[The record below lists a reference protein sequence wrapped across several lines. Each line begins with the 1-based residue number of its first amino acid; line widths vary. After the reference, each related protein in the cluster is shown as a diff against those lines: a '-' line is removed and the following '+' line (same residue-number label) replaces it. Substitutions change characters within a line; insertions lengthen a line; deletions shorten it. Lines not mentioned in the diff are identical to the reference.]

1 MPRRPP
7 PLPDSPVSEA
17 DGATAGSAEP
27 GAPARARERRQR
39 VQSAETGMAVL
50 KGLAR
55 LGGRASLTALA
66 AHVGESPAKVHRY
79 LASLV
84 EEELVTQDSGSQHYF
99 LGAAAIQIG
108 VAAMRQADPLRLAEP
123 ALVHL
128 RESLEVTCFLAVMGN
143 KGPTIVRFEEP
154 GLPITVNVRVG
165 SVLPMLWSATGRAFL
180 GWLGDEARVRAL
192 AEAELAQADGRH
204 RASLADE
211 RPIAQLCESVRAAGC
226 AWVRD
231 TNLPGI
237 SAIAAPLFDHAGRV
251 RAVITAL
258 GATGGFDPDP
268 EGPVGLALREAASA
282 ASRHLGHG
290 VHGGGA

>member
-1 MPRRPP
+1 MSRRPSSS
-7 PLPDSPVSEA
+7 PDPRTLEPN
-17 DGATAGSAEP
+17 GATAAPAEP
-27 GAPARARERRQR
+27 AAPARARERRQR

-55 LGGRASLTALA
+55 MGGRASLTALA
-66 AHVGESPAKVHRY
+66 THVGESPAKVHRY

-123 ALVHL
+123 ALLQL

-165 SVLPMLWSATGRAFL
+165 SVLPLLWSATGRAFL
-180 GWLGDEARVRAL
+180 GWLGEEARVRAL
-192 AEAELAQADGRH
+192 AEAELAQADARQ
-204 RASLADE
+204 RASLAPE

-258 GATGGFDPDP
+258 GASGGFDPDP
-268 EGPVGLALREAASA
+268 DGAVGRALREAAAA
-282 ASRHLGHG
+282 ASRHLGYGGQSG
-290 VHGGGA
+290 VA

>member
-1 MPRRPP
+1 MPRRTSSSSDIAVTDPA
-7 PLPDSPVSEA
+7 VAAEA
-17 DGATAGSAEP
+17 RVA
-27 GAPARARERRQR
+27 APARSRERRQR
-39 VQSAETGMAVL
+39 VQSAETGMVVL

-99 LGAAAIQIG
+99 LGSASIQIG

-165 SVLPMLWSATGRAFL
+165 SVLPLLWSATGRAFL
-180 GWLGDEARVRAL
+180 GWLGDEARVRAM
-192 AEAELAQADGRH
+192 AEDELKRADARQ
-204 RASLADE
+204 RASLTRDE
-211 RPIAQLCESVRAAGC
+211 PLGQLCESVRNAGC

-237 SAIAAPLFDHAGRV
+237 SAIAAPLLDHAGRV

-268 EGPVGLALREAASA
+268 EGTVGRALREAAAA
-282 ASRHLGHG
+282 ASRHLGHLREP
-290 VHGGGA
+290 

>member
-1 MPRRPP
+1 M
-7 PLPDSPVSEA
+7 PDSPVPEA
-17 DGATAGSAEP
+17 DGATAGSAEAE
-27 GAPARARERRQR
+27 APARARERRQR

-128 RESLEVTCFLAVMGN
+128 RES
-143 KGPTIVRFEEP
+143 
-154 GLPITVNVRVG
+154 
-165 SVLPMLWSATGRAFL
+165 
-180 GWLGDEARVRAL
+180 
-192 AEAELAQADGRH
+192 
-204 RASLADE
+204 
-211 RPIAQLCESVRAAGC
+211 
-226 AWVRD
+226 
-231 TNLPGI
+231 
-237 SAIAAPLFDHAGRV
+237 
-251 RAVITAL
+251 
-258 GATGGFDPDP
+258 
-268 EGPVGLALREAASA
+268 
-282 ASRHLGHG
+282 
-290 VHGGGA
+290 